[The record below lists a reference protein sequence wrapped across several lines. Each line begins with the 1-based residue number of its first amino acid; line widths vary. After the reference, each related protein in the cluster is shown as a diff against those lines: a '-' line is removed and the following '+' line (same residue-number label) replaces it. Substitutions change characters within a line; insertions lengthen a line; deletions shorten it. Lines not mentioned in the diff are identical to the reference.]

1 MPKAASCCD
10 LSAPGPYTVPVH
22 GPGGNLLRA
31 QQHHPYRP
39 AHLHFMISRPGFKVL
54 ITQVFPHNDSDLH
67 SDFTLGVTQRLAGL
81 HHPVSNE
88 PGAGVRLDQGF
99 TLLAGEMAFPKP
111 PIR

>member
-81 HHPVSNE
+81 HQPVSNE
-88 PGAGVRLDQGF
+88 PGAVVRLDQGF